1 VIQDSSNFLR
11 PLLNVLRVRLWIIVL
26 VVAVVVASAIGYST
40 IQEVKYQAESQVL
53 VSRTNLGNV
62 LTGTQDPSSTEFDFN
77 RIVQTQANLARIP
90 RVARRTIENVGLV
103 GKRTEDQ
110 FLAQS
115 AVTTSPNT
123 DILTLTV
130 TDGNRQLA
138 QNLAS
143 AYAREFVRYK
153 ENQTVNRLTGLKND
167 LEDELKTLDAKS
179 DQATQDQAQLKRVN
193 NLIALGDSSIAV
205 VQTARRAEQIQPKPV
220 RNAILGL
227 ILGIALGVGMAFL
240 VDALDTRLRR
250 ASDIEDRLGIPL
262 LGRLTAPPKELQ
274 RQDDLATLV
283 DPSGPDAEAFR
294 VLRTNLSFA
303 DIDSQAKSIII
314 TSAVQSEGKSTTI
327 ANLAVAMARAG
338 QRVILADFDFRRPY
352 VERFFGLQ
360 RVPGATG
367 IVLGR
372 ATADEA
378 LIEVDVRTAVLDGVA
393 GFPGMRPGAN
403 GSTATPLDAAGAT
416 GTLHVLPTGELPP
429 NVGEFVTSDAVRA
442 LLKTLDQ
449 RCDVLLIDAP
459 PLLQVGDTM
468 ALSPHVEA
476 VLLVARLG
484 VVRKQMVDE
493 VKRLLES
500 CPASAV
506 GVVIT
511 DASIEPGRGYG
522 YGYGY
527 YYTYGEGR
535 GGKREKT
542 PSGAPPTPT
551 S

>member
-1 VIQDSSNFLR
+1 MA
-11 PLLNVLRVRLWIIVL
+11 
-26 VVAVVVASAIGYST
+26 AVVVATAIGYSS
-40 IQEVKYQAESQVL
+40 IQDVQYAAQSQVL

-90 RVARRTIENVGLV
+90 RVARRTLENVGLV
-103 GKRTEDQ
+103 GRRTETQ

-115 AVTTSPNT
+115 SVTTDPNT
-123 DILTLTV
+123 DILTLHV

-153 ENQTVNRLTGLKND
+153 QNQTVNRLTGLKSD
-167 LEDELKTLDAKS
+167 LEDELKGLDPKS
-179 DQATQDQAQLKRVN
+179 AQADQDQAQLKRVD
-193 NLIALGDSSIAV
+193 NLIALGDSSIDV
-205 VQTARRAEQIQPKPV
+205 VQTARRAEQTQPKPV

-227 ILGIALGVGMAFL
+227 ILGIVLGVGMAFL

-250 ASDIEDRLGIPL
+250 ASDIEERLGIPL
-262 LGRLTAPPKELQ
+262 LGRLTAPPKVLQ
-274 RQDDLATLV
+274 KTDRLATLA

-294 VLRTNLSFA
+294 VLRTNLAFA
-303 DIDSQAKSIII
+303 DIDRQARSIMI

-352 VERFFGLQ
+352 IERFFGLD
-360 RVPGATG
+360 REPGATG

-372 ATADEA
+372 ATLDEA
-378 LIEVDVRTAVLDGVA
+378 LLEVDVRTAELAGVGVP
-393 GFPGMRPGAN
+393 GFPGHAPSPN
-403 GSTATPLDAAGAT
+403 GTATPLKAAGAT
-416 GTLHVLPTGELPP
+416 GSLRVLPAGELPP
-429 NVGEFVTSDAVRA
+429 NVGEFVTSDAVSSLLEA
-442 LLKTLDQ
+442 LGT

-493 VKRLLES
+493 VKRLLEAS
-500 CPASAV
+500 PASAL

-527 YYTYGEGR
+527 YYADGEQPSAR
-535 GGKREKT
+535 RQET
-542 PSGAPPTPT
+542 PPKAPATPG